1 MRIWRTVAEL
11 LLALIAVSAVAQKAE
26 FNWNWRDQEVI
37 GHHDASLGNTSKL
50 TEADRAALLDAIV
63 LRLQKPMTD
72 AGYDDDRIREIASTT
87 RIRFVDFG
95 GGKPL
100 LFATSLGMEGG
111 CDPLGNCPLWIFRRS
126 SGGFVSLLDVVAASY
141 TLQSSDGELVLMHHV
156 SQKQS
161 GLEVYRLDDGKLNQG
176 GCYTAN
182 WPAPSDDPTKVSDPE
197 IVPCK
202 EGTAEPASLTPEAK
216 PEITPSPDGKPPLP
230 DAPQPQAGEM
240 KPEAAER
247 KEEPAENAPAEPK
260 PKADTPEAKPDAP
273 PTDSKQP
280 PEAPAQSDTKPAPD
294 APPSDSKPV
303 TPEAPRAGEAK
314 SETPDHKQ
322 PPAPDNPA
330 EAQPKPDTPEAQPK
344 PDTPE
349 AQPDTPSTD
358 SKQPAPDA
366 SPQSDSKQA
375 APDTPPSDSKPA
387 TPDAPQAGEAK
398 PDSSDQKQQPAPDQ
412 ASPNPQTPPEQPQAP
427 PQSDAP

>member
-126 SGGFVSLLDVVAASY
+126 SVGFVSLLDAVAASY
-141 TLQSSDGELVLMHHV
+141 TLQTSDGDLVLMHHV
-156 SQKQS
+156 AQKQS

-182 WPAPSDDPTKVSDPE
+182 WPAPSDDPTQVSDPE

-202 EGTAEPASLTPEAK
+202 EGAAAPAPLTPEAK

-230 DAPQPQAGEM
+230 DAPRPQAGEM

-247 KEEPAENAPAEPK
+247 KEEPAENVPAEPQ

-280 PEAPAQSDTKPAPD
+280 PDAPAQSDTKPATD
-294 APPSDSKPV
+294 AAPSDSKPV
-303 TPEAPRAGEAK
+303 TPDAPQAGEAK
-314 SETPDHKQ
+314 PETPDHKQ

-330 EAQPKPDTPEAQPK
+330 EAQPKADTPETK
-344 PDTPE
+344 
-349 AQPDTPSTD
+349 PDTPSTD

-366 SPQSDSKQA
+366 PPEPDSKPS
-375 APDTPPSDSKPA
+375 APDAPPSDSKPA
-387 TPDAPQAGEAK
+387 PDAPQPGEAK
-398 PDSSDQKQQPAPDQ
+398 PDSPAPNQ
-412 ASPNPQTPPEQPQAP
+412 ASPDSKQEAPPDQPQAP
-427 PQSDAP
+427 PQSE

>member
-11 LLALIAVSAVAQKAE
+11 LLALIALSAVAQKAE

-50 TEADRAALLDAIV
+50 TEPERAALLDAIV

-87 RIRFVDFG
+87 RVRFVDFG

-100 LFATSLGMEGG
+100 LFATSLGLEGG

-126 SGGFVSLLDVVAASY
+126 SGGFVSLLDAVAASY

-161 GLEVYRLDDGKLNQG
+161 GLEVYRLDEGKLNQG

-182 WPAPSDDPTKVSDPE
+182 WPAHSDDPTQVSDPE

-202 EGTAEPASLTPEAK
+202 EGTAAPLTPEAK
-216 PEITPSPDGKPPLP
+216 PEMPPSPDGKAPLP
-230 DAPQPQAGEM
+230 DAPQPQVGDA
-240 KPEAAER
+240 KPETPEQ
-247 KEEPAENAPAEPK
+247 KPEPTQTIPAETQAK
-260 PKADTPEAKPDAP
+260 PDAPEAKPDAP
-273 PTDSKQP
+273 PTKP
-280 PEAPAQSDTKPAPD
+280 PSDVPAQSDTKPAPD

-303 TPEAPRAGEAK
+303 TP
-314 SETPDHKQ
+314 
-322 PPAPDNPA
+322 
-330 EAQPKPDTPEAQPK
+330 
-344 PDTPE
+344 
-349 AQPDTPSTD
+349 D
-358 SKQPAPDA
+358 S
-366 SPQSDSKQA
+366 
-375 APDTPPSDSKPA
+375 
-387 TPDAPQAGEAK
+387 PQAGEAK
-398 PDSSDQKQQPAPDQ
+398 PGTPDQTQQPAPDAPAEPQPKADTPEAKPDTPPADSKPPGTDAPPQPDTKPSSPDVPPPPDSKQAPDAPPPVEAKPDSPAPNQ
-412 ASPNPQTPPEQPQAP
+412 ASPDSKPEAPQSPPDHPQAP
-427 PQSDAP
+427 PQSE